1 MFSLPIDG
9 PDPMY
14 DDTFTIYPGPLTQEE
29 LEEVIVF
36 ERLDLYNHSKPC
48 GAKSLKRHLQSIG
61 VEPLP
66 SAGKIGKTLAK
77 QFLTHGRTGYY
88 PEDYR

>member
-1 MFSLPIDG
+1 MFSVPIDG

-14 DDTFTIYPGPLTQEE
+14 DDTFTIYPVPLTQEE

-36 ERLDLYNHSKPC
+36 ERLDLYNHGKPC
-48 GAKSLKRHLQSIG
+48 GAQSLLLHLKNIG

-66 SAGKIGKTLAK
+66 SAGKVGKILAK
-77 QFLTHGRTGYY
+77 RFLTYGRTGYY